1 MRRELDEQIFELTRW
16 KLKVGLGAVKKDA
29 RLIITAAEEESKLW
43 QELMVKELEA
53 RVVAA
58 TTAAAALAGAALPP
72 RKITAEDNV
81 IISEVASG
89 QG

>member
-1 MRRELDEQIFELTRW
+1 
-16 KLKVGLGAVKKDA
+16 
-29 RLIITAAEEESKLW
+29 
-43 QELMVKELEA
+43 MVKELEA

-58 TTAAAALAGAALPP
+58 TTAAAAVAGAALPP

-81 IISEVASG
+81 IIGEVAPG